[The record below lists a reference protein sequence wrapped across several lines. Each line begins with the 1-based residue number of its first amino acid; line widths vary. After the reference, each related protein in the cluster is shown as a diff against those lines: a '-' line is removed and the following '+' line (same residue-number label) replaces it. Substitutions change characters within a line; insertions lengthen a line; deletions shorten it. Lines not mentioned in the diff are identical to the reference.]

1 MTRWTSTAYRPCLM
15 CSGPGARTD
24 YRGGYVHKHCL
35 PDDEKKLR
43 ARQERFVTFAAAYFR
58 NIANTEELWK

>member
-1 MTRWTSTAYRPCLM
+1 M